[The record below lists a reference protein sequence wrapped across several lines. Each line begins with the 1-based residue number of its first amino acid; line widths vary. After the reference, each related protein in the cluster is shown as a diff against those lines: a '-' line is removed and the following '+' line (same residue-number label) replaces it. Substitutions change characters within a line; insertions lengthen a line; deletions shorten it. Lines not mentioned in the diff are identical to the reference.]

1 MKARYRLTMLAP
13 FLVLASSLVLGAEPA
28 PSTVAQIQ
36 DSHDRALIRDMSAYI
51 DAHPKADDLD
61 QAYMVILN
69 KAIEHDWFVDNE
81 ALANRY
87 LKQYPDGPVTSLG
100 RIVATMARAQS
111 GHFDEAL
118 ARFKDLMRGLGKA
131 EQEEFAVNFADNLAL
146 AATVAGEYQVARQ
159 VYGSLLERFGESP
172 ALRQKVGDDLKRLD
186 KVGKPAPSVSSRDTD
201 GNAIR
206 LEDYRGKYVLV
217 DFWATWCA
225 PCVAELPVLQAA
237 YAKYHPGGFE
247 VVGVSLDETKSALL
261 DFVRERK
268 LSWKQVHNASSGA
281 DLVEAFGVNTI
292 PASFLIDPEGKVIR
306 IELRGPSLETTLAK
320 LLKPSK

>member
-1 MKARYRLTMLAP
+1 MSKALFQLTMLAP
-13 FLVLASSLVLGAEPA
+13 FLASSMALGADPA
-28 PSTVAQIQ
+28 PTTVALIQ
-36 DSHDRALIRDMSAYI
+36 DSHDRALIRDISAYI

-69 KAIEHDWFVDNE
+69 KAIEHDWFVENE
-81 ALANRY
+81 AIATRY
-87 LKQYPDGPVTSLG
+87 LKEFPDGQVTSLG

-118 ARFKDLMRGLGKA
+118 GRFNELMRGLGKA
-131 EQEEFAVNFADNLAL
+131 EQEEFAVNFADTLAH

-159 VYGSLLERFGESP
+159 VYSGLLERFGESP

-186 KVGKPAPSVSSRDTD
+186 KVGNPAPSLSARDTD
-201 GNAIR
+201 GNAVR
-206 LEDYRGKYVLV
+206 LEDFRGKYVLV

-237 YAKYHPGGFE
+237 YTKYHPTGFE
-247 VVGVSLDETKSALL
+247 VIGVSLDETKTALS
-261 DFVRERK
+261 DFVRDRK
-268 LSWKQVHNASSGA
+268 LPWKQVHNASGGA

-306 IELRGPSLETTLAK
+306 IELRGPSLEATLAK
-320 LLKPSK
+320 LLKPAS